1 MKTGNSRKM
10 AALLSTA
17 FMLGATGVTAFASNV
32 TPPAQVQ
39 QAAGEQENESNEK
52 ADQAALAAQAQISE
66 ADAVAA
72 AAANPGWTF
81 VKSELDSKNGVIVYE
96 LKGTDAGG
104 QKQEVTV
111 NAIDGSIIQETEE
124 ND

>member
-52 ADQAALAAQAQISE
+52 ADQAALAAQA
-66 ADAVAA
+66 AA

-104 QKQEVTV
+104 QKQKVTV

>member
-52 ADQAALAAQAQISE
+52 ADQAALAAQAKISE
-66 ADAVAA
+66 AAA
-72 AAANPGWTF
+72 AAANPGWSF